1 MQPAASV
8 KLCVFGDIQNLC
20 QDPSEEQLTL
30 NRPTS
35 ALSLCLLTE
44 AIQTKYIDYLRVEIH
59 T

>member
-35 ALSLCLLTE
+35 ALSLSLTE
-44 AIQTKYIDYLRVEIH
+44 AIQTKYIDHLRVEIH